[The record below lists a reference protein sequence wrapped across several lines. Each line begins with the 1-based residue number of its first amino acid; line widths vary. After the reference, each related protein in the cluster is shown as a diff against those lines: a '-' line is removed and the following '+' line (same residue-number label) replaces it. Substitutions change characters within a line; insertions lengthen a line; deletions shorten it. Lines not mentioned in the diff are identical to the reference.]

1 MWELPLLKK
10 TKESLK
16 LFDNKTKR
24 KKRREKTHSFF
35 PPKNE

>member
-24 KKRREKTHSFF
+24 KKREKTHSFF